1 MRSGPV
7 ITGVE
12 MTTYEFFTD
21 DMGTDRHG
29 FNLVYAPGDK
39 LKQVG
44 AIIQIHTD
52 AGITG
57 EFPIHAPPA
66 RTQVA
71 MCAGYLIGK
80 DVTARE
86 QIYNETKR
94 ALRQF
99 DMTGVGVIDI
109 ILWDIAGKMYNEPL
123 YRLLGGTRR
132 PLAAYASTVHGDEN
146 GGLTTP
152 DQFAEFAV
160 RCRDMGY
167 PAFKIHGWGLAG
179 SNVQREIDNILAVR
193 AAVGDRMDLMLD
205 PACELAT
212 FGQALAVGRACDEA
226 NFFWLEDAY
235 QDGGVATLAH
245 RKLRQLLKTPLLQ
258 TEHVRLPEQTI
269 NFAIADA
276 TDFRSRRRLPG
287 RRGDRSDEDRARR
300 RRTRSGR
307 GATHARPGAPPPDVG
322 DPQHQLLR
330 IGPGPS
336 QRQDQRTAPSRV
348 RGLCRQLGL
357 DRFQR
362 KRVRPRRSRARGD
375 DRLGMGAG
383 PPDRAR
389 HAGRGLN
396 A

>member
-12 MTTYEFFTD
+12 MTTYEFLTD

-109 ILWDIAGKMYNEPL
+109 ILWDIAGKMYDEPL

-193 AAVGDRMDLMLD
+193 AAVGARMDLMLD

-245 RKLRQLLKTPLLQ
+245 RKLRQLIKTPLLQ
-258 TEHVRLPEQTI
+258 TEHIRLPEQTI

-276 TDFRSRRRLPG
+276 TDFV
-287 RRGDRSDEDRARR
+287 RA
-300 RRTRSGR
+300 
-307 GATHARPGAPPPDVG
+307 GAYQDGGVTGVMKIAHAAEG
-322 DPQHQLLR
+322 
-330 IGPGPS
+330 
-336 QRQDQRTAPSRV
+336 
-348 RGLCRQLGL
+348 LGL
-357 DRFQR
+357 DVELHTPGPVHRHLMSAIRNTNYYELGLVHPNVKTNAPHHPVYADFVDNLDSIDSNGNVYAPDGPGLGVTIDWDW
-362 KRVRPRRSRARGD
+362 VRAHQTEHAM
-375 DRLGMGAG
+375 LAG
-383 PPDRAR
+383 
-389 HAGRGLN
+389 G
-396 A
+396 

>member
-1 MRSGPV
+1 MSSGPT

-12 MTTYEFFTD
+12 MTTYEFLTD

-29 FNLVYAPGDK
+29 FNLVYSPGDK

-52 AGITG
+52 AGISG

-146 GGLTTP
+146 GICTIPMEIADKVAAAAHKILEGEEATRLSYLEPGFNLDDYAKSRGLT
-152 DQFAEFAV
+152 
-160 RCRDMGY
+160 
-167 PAFKIHGWGLAG
+167 
-179 SNVQREIDNILAVR
+179 
-193 AAVGDRMDLMLD
+193 
-205 PACELAT
+205 
-212 FGQALAVGRACDEA
+212 
-226 NFFWLEDAY
+226 
-235 QDGGVATLAH
+235 
-245 RKLRQLLKTPLLQ
+245 RK
-258 TEHVRLPEQTI
+258 
-269 NFAIADA
+269 D
-276 TDFRSRRRLPG
+276 
-287 RRGDRSDEDRARR
+287 
-300 RRTRSGR
+300 
-307 GATHARPGAPPPDVG
+307 
-322 DPQHQLLR
+322 
-330 IGPGPS
+330 
-336 QRQDQRTAPSRV
+336 PSR
-348 RGLCRQLGL
+348 G
-357 DRFQR
+357 F
-362 KRVRPRRSRARGD
+362 
-375 DRLGMGAG
+375 
-383 PPDRAR
+383 
-389 HAGRGLN
+389 
-396 A
+396 